1 MALKHS
7 YTVLAPV
14 YDLIVDR
21 ATRSIR
27 HQSLQRI
34 KPEARTEILLVG
46 VGTGLDIPLLD
57 QRPRYTGIDI
67 TPAMLQRAQRRAD
80 RYPQLSLQLQQA
92 DAMALPFED
101 NSYDVVVMHLILAIV
116 PDSLRA
122 LNEACRVLKPGGQLL
137 ILDKFLQRGQRAILR
152 RLINPL
158 TRHIATKT
166 NVVFEDLLD
175 RCSLARLVDDQP
187 ALANGWFRYIEM
199 EKAASDAR

>member
-1 MALKHS
+1 M
-7 YTVLAPV
+7 
-14 YDLIVDR
+14 
-21 ATRSIR
+21 
-27 HQSLQRI
+27 
-34 KPEARTEILLVG
+34 
-46 VGTGLDIPLLD
+46 LD

-67 TPAMLQRAQRRAD
+67 TPAMLQRAQQRAEQHP
-80 RYPQLSLQLQQA
+80 RLNLKLHQA

-116 PDSLRA
+116 PDSQRA

-137 ILDKFLQRGQRAILR
+137 VLDKFLQRGQRAVLR

-158 TRHIATKT
+158 IRHIATKT

-175 RCSLARLVDDQP
+175 NCQLVRLVDNQP

-199 EKAASDAR
+199 EKTMNEAG